1 MSNFKRKDVKEMTL
15 KELEDYIKQNS
26 LNNLKMNFSIEKN
39 KNEENDNFS
48 NSLNYNYLD
57 NKNLPDK
64 NLFESKDEEI
74 QKLLKENNEL
84 KFDMKQ
90 LFFFTDQNKNELE
103 IKIKELS
110 NENFKLKL
118 EINDLKNKLILQGNI
133 LTNTEVDKHEIIN
146 EKKIMK
152 DKYDNEI
159 RELNY

>member
-26 LNNLKMNFSIEKN
+26 LKNLKMNFSIEKN

-90 LFFFTDQNKNELE
+90 LFFLL
-103 IKIKELS
+103 IKIKM
-110 NENFKLKL
+110 N
-118 EINDLKNKLILQGNI
+118 
-133 LTNTEVDKHEIIN
+133 
-146 EKKIMK
+146 
-152 DKYDNEI
+152 
-159 RELNY
+159 